1 VAGATCFW
9 ERENL
14 GRIVRADTELI
25 NKLYP
30 FFSLLI
36 WGCIFGYSFGYF
48 YLHKDAKSAKNTP
61 NLTPAKIRLFNK
73 ISGFHYLS
81 HLLKGVSLVFHAGDR
96 GSNPLGDARIKS
108 GT

>member
-1 VAGATCFW
+1 MGRGESVANKCFW
-9 ERENL
+9 DRKNL
-14 GRIVRADTELI
+14 GKVARADTEFI
-25 NKLYP
+25 NGLYL

-61 NLTPAKIRLFNK
+61 NLTLPKIRLFNK

-96 GSNPLGDARIKS
+96 EVNLP
-108 GT
+108 